1 MSQKANPSCK
11 RYRGY
16 YPNTT
21 PIITGLSVSNSIAGV
36 YTVVYIYGI
45 NFYPNDV
52 TTLDII
58 GPNKTYE
65 NYPFV
70 YFNNKCISFSIPG
83 GAFQGFYEIQAK
95 NVDYRIVIPNYL
107 YSNRMSYEL
116 K

>member
-1 MSQKANPSCK
+1 MSLKANSSCK

-21 PIITGLSVSNSIAGV
+21 PVISGLSDDSSRAGV
-36 YTVVYIYGI
+36 YNVVYIYGN
-45 NFYPNDV
+45 NFYPNNV

-58 GPNKTYE
+58 GPNKTYN
-65 NYPFV
+65 NYPFI
-70 YFNNKCISFSIPG
+70 YFSNKCLSFSMPG
-83 GAFQGFYEIQAK
+83 GAFQGFYELQVK

-107 YSNRMSYEL
+107 YSERVPYEL